1 MARLIIRVLINA
13 IGLYVATLL
22 IDDIR
27 VDSDGTLIWAAI
39 TLGLV
44 NALVRPLVILLTLP
58 ATVLTLGVF
67 LLVINAAML
76 HLAAWLV
83 SGFHVQGFFSAL
95 FGAIIV
101 SLVTWATE
109 SLIKPKERT

>member
-1 MARLIIRVLINA
+1 MARLIIRVLITA

-27 VDSDGTLIWAAI
+27 VDSNGTLIWAAI
-39 TLGLV
+39 ALGLV

-76 HLAAWLV
+76 HLAAWFV
-83 SGFHVQGFFSAL
+83 SGFHVEGFFSAL

-101 SLVTWATE
+101 SLVSWAME
-109 SLIKPKERT
+109 SLIKPAERA